1 MLYRNTVIRFFIL
14 ISALV
19 LLNSNL
25 YAHSNHSH
33 SKKSENTL
41 DTHNTHK
48 DTRAI
53 HVKHARVNPIFT
65 GMPVTA
71 AYFTLRNKSDN
82 DLTLVA
88 VSGSISER
96 IEIHEHIM
104 DNGLM
109 KMQEVT
115 DGIVLPA
122 GGKTRFKPG
131 GYHIMIMDLN
141 QDIKEGDIV
150 ELTLEFDDHFVICPT
165 IIFAGENIDFTNNS
179 IGEKGKS
186 VSSDFEYNSENNSDF
201 LTVEQIVKL
210 NKHTHIG

>member
-14 ISALV
+14 VSALV

-82 DLTLVA
+82 DLTLIA

-109 KMQEVT
+109 KMQEVA

-122 GGKTRFKPG
+122 GEKTRFKPG

-141 QDIKEGDIV
+141 QDIKEGDII
-150 ELTLEFDDHFVICPT
+150 ELTLEFDDGSKKMIKAKAKKP
-165 IIFAGENIDFTNNS
+165 
-179 IGEKGKS
+179 
-186 VSSDFEYNSENNSDF
+186 SSDHSHDSDHHGDHH
-201 LTVEQIVKL
+201 K
-210 NKHTHIG
+210 KHHDKHKELEDKAE

>member
-14 ISALV
+14 VSALV
-19 LLNSNL
+19 LLSSNL

-33 SKKSENTL
+33 SKKL
-41 DTHNTHK
+41 KNTH
-48 DTRAI
+48 AI
-53 HVKHARVNPIFT
+53 HVKHARVNPIFA

-88 VSGSISER
+88 VTGNISER
-96 IEIHEHIM
+96 IEIHDHIM

-109 KMQEVT
+109 KMQKVA

-122 GGKTRFKPG
+122 GEKTHFKPG

-150 ELTLEFDDHFVICPT
+150 ELTLEFDDGSKKMIKAKAKKPSVNHSDDSGHHV
-165 IIFAGENIDFTNNS
+165 EHHKKHH
-179 IGEKGKS
+179 EKHKKMK
-186 VSSDFEYNSENNSDF
+186 DKAE
-201 LTVEQIVKL
+201 
-210 NKHTHIG
+210 